1 MEELKKAAAK
11 EAVKRVRDG
20 MVVGLGTG
28 STAKYAIMEIGRM
41 VRDGMEIIGIAT
53 SVESEKLAMREG
65 IKVEDINEYE
75 VIDITIDGADQVD
88 ANLNLIKG
96 GGGALLREKI
106 VASCSRREVIVVDE
120 RKMVEKFSF
129 PLPVEVVKFGW
140 KRTMD
145 KLLHL
150 NLNPQIRH
158 GFITDN
164 GNYILDC
171 HYEKID
177 DLEELNERI
186 NNIPGVVENGL
197 FIKMADEVII
207 GTKEGVKIM
216 ERL

>member
-53 SVESEKLAMREG
+53 SVESEKLAMMEG